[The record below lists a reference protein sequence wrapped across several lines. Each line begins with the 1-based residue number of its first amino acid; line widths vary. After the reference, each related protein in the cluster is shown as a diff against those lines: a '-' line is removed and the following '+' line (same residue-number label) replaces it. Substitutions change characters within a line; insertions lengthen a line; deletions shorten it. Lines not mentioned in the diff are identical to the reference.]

1 MDIRPKDNRQLNLF
15 ESDITKH
22 DKLMKAI
29 DNINY
34 RYGGRQ
40 IKLGNQDLR
49 RVWKMKQE
57 KLSPKFTTLLN
68 EIIRVK

>member
-1 MDIRPKDNRQLNLF
+1 
-15 ESDITKH
+15 
-22 DKLMKAI
+22 MKAI

-34 RYGGRQ
+34 KYGGHQ
-40 IKLGNQDLR
+40 IKLGNQDLN

-68 EIIRVK
+68 EIIKVK